1 LAAFRWPRSGCG
13 PGDLWLLLLLVPAAP
28 FGLLLGMGQT
38 ILLRP
43 RDPDALAAAVGLGM
57 LALPVFAL
65 WVGT

>member
-1 LAAFRWPRSGCG
+1 
-13 PGDLWLLLLLVPAAP
+13 
-28 FGLLLGMGQT
+28 MGQT